1 MKKVAVIGEICLDR
15 FIYCSASRLSPEAP
29 VPVVKPVEII
39 ENPGMAGNVV
49 KNIEALDEEVNIFS
63 LHQKDLITKTRYVDK
78 KSNHM
83 FLRVDEGENKHCKTL
98 EKLPDLSAYDLVI
111 VSDYNKGFLDSQILK
126 LIARSSKISILD
138 TKKKL
143 DQQLASLFTFIKLNE
158 NERALNNH
166 LDDSNLIIT
175 LGSRGSSYK
184 GIIFPQ
190 KNPLETIDVSGAG
203 DTFLASFSVEYLKT
217 GDVISSIRFSNE
229 MSALVVSKKGVATP

>member
-1 MKKVAVIGEICLDR
+1 VKKIAVIGEICLDR
-15 FIYCSASRLSPEAP
+15 FIYCSSSRLSPEAP

-49 KNIEALDEEVNIFS
+49 KNLEALSKEVHIFS
-63 LHQKDLITKTRYVDK
+63 LHQEDLITKTRYVDK

-83 FLRVDEGENKHCKTL
+83 FLRIDEGENEPCKTL
-98 EKLPDLSAYDLVI
+98 EKLPDLSIFDLVI
-111 VSDYNKGFLDSQILK
+111 VSDYHKGFLGSDILE
-126 LIARSSKISILD
+126 LIAKNSKVSIVD

-158 NERALNNH
+158 SERALNNH

-175 LGSRGSSYK
+175 LGSRGSMYK
-184 GIIFPQ
+184 GIVFPQ

-203 DTFLASFSVEYLKT
+203 DTFLASFSIEYLKT
-217 GDVISSIRFSNE
+217 RDVISSVRFANE
-229 MSALVVSKKGVATP
+229 MSSLVVSKKGVATP

>member
-1 MKKVAVIGEICLDR
+1 MKKIAVIGEICLDR
-15 FIYCSASRLSPEAP
+15 FIYCSAPRLSPEAP

-49 KNIEALDEEVNIFS
+49 KNIEALDEEINIFS

-83 FLRVDEGENKHCKTL
+83 FLRIDEGENKPCKTL
-98 EKLPDLSAYDLVI
+98 ENLPDLSTFDLVI
-111 VSDYNKGFLDSQILK
+111 VSDYNKGFLNSQILE

-158 NERALNNH
+158 SERDINQH
-166 LDDSNLIIT
+166 LDDNNLIIT
-175 LGSRGSSYK
+175 LGSRGSRYR
-184 GIIFPQ
+184 GVIFPQ

-203 DTFLASFSVEYLKT
+203 DTFLASFSIEYLKT
-217 GDVISSIRFSNE
+217 GDVISSIGFANE